1 MSQAFLIT
9 LREGLEMALIVVI
22 VLAYLKRT
30 EQMRLNGRV
39 WQGVALATGIS
50 LLGGAILFALG
61 KELEGQAE
69 QVFEGTAMLLA
80 VAVLTWMIIWM
91 KSQARHMRGHL
102 ETQMEHA
109 LTGGSTLALVAIPF
123 LAVGR
128 EGLET
133 ALFLF
138 GASKTAT
145 PVETTIGGLLG
156 LICAILL
163 GWFIYRGTHTINLR
177 KFFSITGI
185 LLIIFASGLL
195 AHGIHEF
202 QEAGYLPVFIER
214 VWDTNSVLDENSN
227 FGSFLKG
234 IFGYNGN
241 PSLLEVVAYPLYLGA
256 ALFYF
261 LRPMITP
268 ARQSSPQPATESDLS

>member
-1 MSQAFLIT
+1 MAQAYLIT

-30 EQMRLNGRV
+30 GHTRLINRV
-39 WQGVALATGIS
+39 WQGVALATAVSI
-50 LLGGAILFALG
+50 LGGAILFGLG
-61 KELEGQAE
+61 KELEGKAE

-80 VAVLTWMIIWM
+80 MAVLTWMIVWM
-91 KSQARHMRGHL
+91 KSQARLIRGQL
-102 ETQMEHA
+102 ETQMEQA
-109 LTGGSTLALVAIPF
+109 LIGGSGFAIVAIPF

-138 GASKTAT
+138 SASKTST
-145 PVETTIGGLLG
+145 PADTTIGGFLG
-156 LICAILL
+156 LAMAITL
-163 GWFIYRGTHTINLR
+163 GWILYWGTYTINLR
-177 KFFSITGI
+177 IFFRITG
-185 LLIIFASGLL
+185 LFLIAFAAGLL

-202 QEAGYLPVFIER
+202 QEAGYLPIFVEH
-214 VWDTNSVLDENSN
+214 VWDMNSFIDEKSTL
-227 FGSFLKG
+227 GAFLKG

-241 PSLLEVVAYPLYLGA
+241 PSLLEIVSYPLYLSV

-261 LRPMITP
+261 MRPITTHN
-268 ARQSSPQPATESDLS
+268 R

>member
-1 MSQAFLIT
+1 MAQAFLIT

-30 EQMRLNGRV
+30 GYTRLFSRV
-39 WQGVALATGIS
+39 WQGVALASGVS
-50 LLGGAILFALG
+50 LLGGAILFGLG
-61 KELEGQAE
+61 KELEGRAGE
-69 QVFEGTAMLLA
+69 VFEGTAMLLA
-80 VAVLTWMIIWM
+80 VAVLSWMIIWM
-91 KSQARHMRGHL
+91 KSQARHIRGLL
-102 ETQMEHA
+102 ETQMEQA
-109 LTGGSTLALVAIPF
+109 VAGGSTLALVAIPF

-145 PVETTIGGLLG
+145 PAETIIGGLLG
-156 LICAILL
+156 LTGAILL
-163 GWFIYRGTHTINLR
+163 GWFLYRGTRTINLR

-185 LLIIFASGLL
+185 LLIIFAAGLL

-202 QEAGYLPVFIER
+202 QEAGYLPIFNEH
-214 VWDTNSVLDENSN
+214 VWDMNSFLDENSTV
-227 FGSFLKG
+227 GSFLKG

-241 PSLLEVVAYPLYLGA
+241 PSLLEVVAYPLYLGL

-261 LRPMITP
+261 LRPTITP
-268 ARQSSPQPATESDLS
+268 ARQSSPQPAAGSDPS